1 MLALSICI
9 LDGVA
14 TAWLVHQVIE
24 EAMPDVNT
32 FEDSLEVSYVV
43 K

>member
-14 TAWLVHQVIE
+14 TAWLVSQVVKQ
-24 EAMPDVNT
+24 AMADVNA
-32 FEDSLEVSYVV
+32 FEDPLEVSDVV
-43 K
+43 

>member
-14 TAWLVHQVIE
+14 TAWLVSQVIE
-24 EAMPDVNT
+24 EAVPDVNT
-32 FEDSLEVSYVV
+32 FEDSLEVSDMV
-43 K
+43 